1 MVIWSLKMKNRNYN
15 YETMIFVDKQYIFL
29 DIILNYFILICLYNI
44 IIYTDKTIIN
54 GKEHYL
60 EWFVMLWYFV
70 DLPAS
75 SNFAHSLPQR

>member
-1 MVIWSLKMKNRNYN
+1 MKNRNYN

-60 EWFVMLWYFV
+60 E
-70 DLPAS
+70 
-75 SNFAHSLPQR
+75 